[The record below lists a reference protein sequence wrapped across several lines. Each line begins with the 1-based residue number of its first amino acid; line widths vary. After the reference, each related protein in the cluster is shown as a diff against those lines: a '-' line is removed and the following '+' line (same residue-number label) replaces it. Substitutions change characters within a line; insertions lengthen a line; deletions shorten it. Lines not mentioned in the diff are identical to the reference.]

1 MKIIHLSWL
10 KRSEENLGGVEKFA
24 HYLNRALTEAGHECQ
39 IVAWSD
45 YPNRSKVG
53 NIGNVDAALL
63 LGSWVESEYDFDVA
77 VTDGYWG
84 AGITRHPVAAVIHGT
99 WAQFH
104 VNMMNPSPWL
114 NAEVRAQHD
123 AFNAINVFPVACSRA
138 AARELEQHHRRQAA
152 ATILHGVDLKAFYPR
167 KVGGFTPDHI
177 PVVLHAATNEKK
189 GSGLMPGITRELGPE
204 YFVSYLQAKAGEEPQ
219 AFQRGDLF
227 LHPSKHEGCSFAL
240 IEAIATGLPIATT
253 DVGMFED
260 IPDFSV
266 GRVLPISTTVA
277 QWAAVVREIW
287 GDGRT
292 PYKKYAEEAR
302 RTAKDIADF
311 ERFKAEWVMF
321 LEGLA

>member
-1 MKIIHLSWL
+1 MKIILLSWR
-10 KRSEENLGGVEKFA
+10 KREDGELGGVEKA
-24 HYLNRALTEAGHECQ
+24 HWYLHRALTEVGHECQ
-39 IVAWSD
+39 IIAWSD

-63 LGSWVESEYDFDVA
+63 LGSWVESEYEFDVA

-114 NAEVRAQHD
+114 NAEVQAQHN
-123 AFNAINVFPVACSRA
+123 AFNAMNVFPVACSRA

-167 KVGGFTPDHI
+167 KNGGFTPDRI

-204 YFVSYLQAKAGEEPQ
+204 YFVSYLNATAGEEPQ

-227 LHPSKHEGCSFAL
+227 LHPSKHEGNAYAL
-240 IEAIATGLPIATT
+240 LEALATGLPVVTT
-253 DVGMFED
+253 AVGLFED
-260 IPDFSV
+260 LPDGAC
-266 GRVLPISTTVA
+266 GRILPISSTVS
-277 QWAAVVREIW
+277 QWADAVREVW
-287 GDGRT
+287 GGWENAVQAIRGRGT
-292 PYKKYAEEAR
+292 PDR
-302 RTAKDIADF
+302 DR
-311 ERFKAEWVMF
+311 
-321 LEGLA
+321 LG